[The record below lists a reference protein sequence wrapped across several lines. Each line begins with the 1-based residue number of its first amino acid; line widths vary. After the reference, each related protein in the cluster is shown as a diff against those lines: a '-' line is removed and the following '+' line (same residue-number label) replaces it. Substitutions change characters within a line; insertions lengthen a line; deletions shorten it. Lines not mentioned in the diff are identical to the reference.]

1 MTRIKCKWR
10 PPLWLVVAVTLLV
23 VLCLPVI
30 GIVFVRYA
38 APVMGY
44 REAVYGV
51 GCGVLAATFVMGWG
65 LWRFLLSPVRAL
77 RDRVGVLR
85 SGGEDAFALSINMAR
100 RTCMRWGNRFLI
112 WATRC
117 TAARSCCAA
126 LQTTSPMN

>member
-30 GIVFVRYA
+30 RIVFVRYA

-51 GCGVLAATFVMGWG
+51 GGRCFGRDVCDGLGVVAVFAWPCSGLAGPRGSVA
-65 LWRFLLSPVRAL
+65 
-77 RDRVGVLR
+77 
-85 SGGEDAFALSINMAR
+85 
-100 RTCMRWGNRFLI
+100 I
-112 WATRC
+112 WW
-117 TAARSCCAA
+117 
-126 LQTTSPMN
+126 